1 MSSSDPLWFCCSL
14 LHKFIK
20 KSTSVAVPV
29 GGSALD
35 ENSYPTKAR
44 CKAKTYSPN
53 KLANKL
59 FKFMLLSDTSI
70 LLPELH
76 VR

>member
-1 MSSSDPLWFCCSL
+1 MASSDPLWFCCSL

-53 KLANKL
+53 KL